1 MHWQDKTTLLNHIFW
16 IYKRDCKCMVLFCKW
31 LKMIGRNIYSWTCLK
46 NHNLSLWKRMNISTL
61 SMRTLDNT

>member
-1 MHWQDKTTLLNHIFW
+1 
-16 IYKRDCKCMVLFCKW
+16 MVLFYKW